1 MGKRLIVCCDGTWN
15 SLLGARDATGLTN
28 VARLYLSLPPT
39 GADGARQITEYV
51 PGVGTGPFER
61 LRGGAFGFGLS
72 RRVKQAYRFLV
83 DNYEPGDE
91 LWFFGFSRGAF
102 TARSTAGFVRKCSI
116 LRREEAGRV
125 GEAYRLYRARG
136 PRNHPDADGPRAFR
150 ERYGHPAMRIR
161 FVGVWDTVG
170 ALGFPVS
177 QWNPLGAL
185 NARWAFHDTTLSSW
199 VEQARHAVAID
210 ERRGPFRPTLWQL
223 SEKSTPMSQTLQQAW
238 FCGVHSDVGGGI
250 RAKPGDDGDAA
261 GLSQVAFAWM
271 LREAESAGLAVDWTL
286 CPRGG
291 DAPPAPLPLWLVARA
306 RERGLGGADPES
318 AVRGLIRPPDPLGPC
333 HESRRGIYALLRA
346 HPRDI
351 PYLLTGDDGAP
362 VPYPGQW
369 VASSARARAGA
380 DADYR
385 GRSPR
390 LVRYLD
396 AGGLVNDVER
406 PDPGA

>member
-39 GADGARQITEYV
+39 APDGVRQVTEYV
-51 PGVGTGPFER
+51 PGVGTGPLER
-61 LRGGAFGFGLS
+61 LRGGVFGFGLS

-83 DNYEPGDE
+83 ENYEPGDE

-102 TARSTAGFVRKCSI
+102 TARSAAGFVRKCSI

-136 PRNHPDADGPRAFR
+136 PGNHPDAEGPRAFR
-150 ERYGHPAMRIR
+150 ARHGHPAMRIR
-161 FVGVWDTVG
+161 FIGVWDTVG

-177 QWNPLGAL
+177 PWNPLSVL

-210 ERRGPFRPTLWQL
+210 ERRGPFRPTLWRT
-223 SEKSTPMSQTLQQAW
+223 SDKASPMNQALQQAW
-238 FCGVHSDVGGGI
+238 FCGAHSDVGGGI
-250 RAKPGDDGDAA
+250 RPAPGGGPRAA

-271 LREAESAGLAVDWTL
+271 MGEAEAAGLAVDWTL
-286 CPRGG
+286 CPPAGG
-291 DAPPAPLPLWLVARA
+291 AAAAPLPTWMVARA

-318 AVRGLIRPPDPLGPC
+318 AVRALIEPPDPDGPC
-333 HESRRGIYALLRA
+333 HDSRRGIYALLPP
-346 HPRDI
+346 HPREI
-351 PYLLTGDDGAP
+351 PYRYTGDAGALT
-362 VPYPGQW
+362 PYPGQW
-369 VASSARARAGA
+369 VASSARTRAGR
-380 DADYR
+380 DAGYR
-385 GRSPR
+385 SASPR
-390 LVRYLD
+390 LSSYLD
-396 AGGLVNDVER
+396 AGGLVNEVE
-406 PDPGA
+406 PGRRR

>member
-1 MGKRLIVCCDGTWN
+1 MGKRLVVCCDGTWN

-28 VARLYLSLPPT
+28 VARLYLSLPST
-39 GADGARQITEYV
+39 GADGVRQVVEYV
-51 PGVGTGPFER
+51 PGVGTGPLER

-83 DNYEPGDE
+83 DRYEPGDE

-116 LRREEAGRV
+116 LRREHAGRL
-125 GEAYRLYRARG
+125 GDAYRLYRGRG
-136 PRNHPDADGPRAFR
+136 PRNHPDAQRPRAFR

-177 QWNPLGAL
+177 PWNPLRVL
-185 NARWAFHDTTLSSW
+185 NAPWAFHDTTLSSW

-210 ERRGPFRPTLWQL
+210 ERRGPFRPTLWQT
-223 SEKSTPMSQTLQQAW
+223 SDKATPMSQTLQQAW

-250 RAKPGDDGDAA
+250 RPRPGDAGATA

-271 LREAESAGLAVDWTL
+271 LREAEAAGLGVDWSL
-286 CPRGG
+286 CPSPKTPDG
-291 DAPPAPLPLWLVARA
+291 APPRWMVDRA
-306 RERGLGGADPES
+306 REAGIGGDDPEA
-318 AVRGLIRPPDPLGPC
+318 AVRGLARPPDPHGPC
-333 HESRRGIYALLRA
+333 HESRRGIYALLPA
-346 HPRDI
+346 HPREI
-351 PYLLTGDDGAP
+351 PYRVRGDDGAM
-362 VPYPGQW
+362 VPCPGQW
-369 VASSARARAGA
+369 VASSARERAGA

-385 GRSPR
+385 ARSPR
-390 LVRYLD
+390 LVRYLQ
-396 AGGLVNDVER
+396 AGGAVHDVAR
-406 PDPGA
+406 PGPAG